1 MRHATKEAVSTTRS
15 LVPRMFRILGITMLL
30 CLALG
35 LSFSVPASAHQARPT
50 IAASCTANQT
60 WLLDSPAGSVTVWS
74 DQSAFPGPGTS
85 NQEAKATV
93 TLDATT
99 SPNTICGFSLQS
111 SFTVTDPHTH
121 NTVTISKVTPCSPAG
136 TFDPTTGALTL
147 NGTLTLNNVPF
158 FQGAQTTKCSTL
170 STENT
175 INPPDHSTHSGSR
188 VNSSG
193 NVTLEGQTSFTNL
206 ITVNIWSQFAG
217 TFKRQS

>member
-1 MRHATKEAVSTTRS
+1 MRHATKKAVSTTRRQAS
-15 LVPRMFRILGITMLL
+15 RMFRILAVTMPL
-30 CLALG
+30 CLVLG
-35 LSFSVPASAHQARPT
+35 WSFSLPASAHQARPA
-50 IAASCTANQT
+50 IPASCTANQT
-60 WLLDSPAGSVTVWS
+60 WTLNSPAGSVTVWS
-74 DQSAFPGPGTS
+74 DQSPFPGPGTS
-85 NQEAKATV
+85 NQAAIATI

-99 SPNTICGFSLQS
+99 SPNTICGFSLNS
-111 SFTVTDPHTH
+111 PFTVTDPKTH

-147 NGTLTLNNVPF
+147 NGTLTLNNVPL

-175 INPPDHSTHSGSR
+175 INPPDHSTHSGKR
-188 VNSSG
+188 VDSSG